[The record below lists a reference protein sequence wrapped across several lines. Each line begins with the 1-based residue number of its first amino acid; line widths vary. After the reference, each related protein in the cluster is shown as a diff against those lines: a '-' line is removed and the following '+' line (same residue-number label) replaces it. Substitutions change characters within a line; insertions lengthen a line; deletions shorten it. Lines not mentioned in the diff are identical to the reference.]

1 MIPQTELNLHEQD
14 WQWHLKH
21 CIRDAETLAQSL
33 NLSLLNLDNV
43 HSAQRNFPVNVP
55 LPYLSR
61 IEPGRLDDP
70 LLRQV
75 LASPEELL
83 KKPGFSDDPVG
94 DGEANILP
102 GVLHKYSGRV
112 LLIVSTH
119 CAINCRYCFRR
130 NFPYEQNRSNQ
141 AMWREALNY
150 IADDKNISEVIY
162 SGGDPLAISDDRLA
176 WLSQEIARIPHIKRL
191 RIHTRLPVVIPQRV
205 DDKLLDWLTGNRL
218 KPVMVLHINHANE
231 MDNQVFDMARKLR
244 QAGVNLLNQSVLL
257 KGVNDT
263 ADALVA
269 LSERLFD
276 AGILPYYLHQL
287 DAVRGADHFAVEDN
301 VARQLYHAIRCRLP
315 GYLVPALV
323 REKAGS
329 PYKLPVF

>member
-1 MIPQTELNLHEQD
+1 
-14 WQWHLKH
+14 
-21 CIRDAETLAQSL
+21 
-33 NLSLLNLDNV
+33 
-43 HSAQRNFPVNVP
+43 
-55 LPYLSR
+55 
-61 IEPGRLDDP
+61 
-70 LLRQV
+70 
-75 LASPEELL
+75 
-83 KKPGFSDDPVG
+83 
-94 DGEANILP
+94 
-102 GVLHKYSGRV
+102 
-112 LLIVSTH
+112 
-119 CAINCRYCFRR
+119 
-130 NFPYEQNRSNQ
+130 
-141 AMWREALNY
+141 
-150 IADDKNISEVIY
+150 
-162 SGGDPLAISDDRLA
+162 
-176 WLSQEIARIPHIKRL
+176 
-191 RIHTRLPVVIPQRV
+191 LPVVIPQRV